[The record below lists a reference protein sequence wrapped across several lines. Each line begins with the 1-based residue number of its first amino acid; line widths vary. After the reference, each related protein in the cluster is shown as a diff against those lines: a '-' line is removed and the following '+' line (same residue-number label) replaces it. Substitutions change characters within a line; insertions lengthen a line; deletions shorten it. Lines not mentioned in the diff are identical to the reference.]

1 MPHTPPSPAINRPN
15 PTPQY
20 AAAAAPAAELS
31 LEDRLTLI
39 DAAMTVRLDEAV
51 IEYQV
56 NTAHIDTAPVD
67 LADVITGPVDTAP
80 TPLLDLYPT
89 PVAALLHRAHHRL
102 LTDGRCTNV
111 LVDHNGARCLL
122 GALHIEARGDYHLEH
137 DAVTVLLDAI
147 RRQFGDDID
156 VPTLND
162 AFGTGRV
169 PIRTVAQA
177 ASLADA
183 RSL

>member
-1 MPHTPPSPAINRPN
+1 MPHTPPSPAINH
-15 PTPQY
+15 PTPIPQ
-20 AAAAAPAAELS
+20 AAAAAASAAELS

-56 NTAHIDTAPVD
+56 NTAHIDTEPID
-67 LADVITGPVDTAP
+67 LADVITAPAPAP
-80 TPLLDLYPT
+80 TPLPDLYPT
-89 PVAALLHRAHHRL
+89 PVAALLQRAHHRL
-102 LTDGRCTNV
+102 LTDGWCTNV
-111 LVDHNGARCLL
+111 LVDRSGARCLL
-122 GALHIEARGDYHLEH
+122 GALHIEAGGDHRLEH

-156 VPTLND
+156 SVPILND

-183 RSL
+183 RGL